1 MQQLNEKHY
10 CLGTVSKSNRKIIER
25 GKIDN
30 IKHKYFTP
38 HFPGLVQALQL
49 KGTKP
54 PLFVK

>member
-38 HFPGLVQALQL
+38 HFPGLVQALQ
-49 KGTKP
+49 
-54 PLFVK
+54 